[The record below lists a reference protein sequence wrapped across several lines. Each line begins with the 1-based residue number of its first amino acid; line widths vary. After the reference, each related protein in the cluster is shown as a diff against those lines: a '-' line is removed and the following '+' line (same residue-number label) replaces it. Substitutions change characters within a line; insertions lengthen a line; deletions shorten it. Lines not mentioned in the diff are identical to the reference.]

1 MQIFNKEFE
10 SFLFLKGLQPVTVFG
25 HLSGINRILK
35 QCSPEH
41 FDEFVINLY
50 KSTFSYSYKANS
62 VKTIEY
68 YLEFIGHP
76 RVFIRQRKPKPLL
89 KETLSESEINCLM
102 LSCKNIREK
111 AILSVLSYSGV
122 RPKELCQVRVS
133 DLNIGDKTLFVN
145 LGKGMKDGIV
155 EISSRCINVVLDY
168 LSTYPMQGDDFLFQT
183 LSGKQYNQMAL
194 RKLIKVLVKRSGIKK
209 RVYPYLLR
217 HSLACN
223 MISRG
228 AHILYVKKQLR
239 HSYVETTMLYLNSR
253 ITWETNERFLPQYI

>member
-25 HLSGINRILK
+25 HLSGINRILR
-35 QCSPEH
+35 QSDPEH
-41 FDEFVINLY
+41 FDEFIINLY
-50 KSTFSYSYKANS
+50 KSNFSYTYKANS

-68 YLEFIGHP
+68 YLEFIGRPH
-76 RVFIRQRKPKPLL
+76 RFCHQRKPKPLL
-89 KETLSESEINCLM
+89 KETLSEAEINCLL

-111 AILSVLSYSGV
+111 AILSLLSYSGV
-122 RPKELCQVRVS
+122 RPKELCQIRIS

-145 LGKGMKDGIV
+145 LGKGMRDGIV
-155 EISSRCINVVLDY
+155 EISSRCIKIILEY
-168 LSTYPMQGDDFLFQT
+168 LLVYPRQDNDFLFQT

-194 RKLIKVLVKRSGIKK
+194 RKLIKVLAKRAEIKK
-209 RVYPYLLR
+209 RTYPYLLR

-239 HSYVETTMLYLNSR
+239 HSYLETTMLYLNSR